1 MYEKTRYTSKWPESS
16 EVRQSTGTSRPR
28 IERGAGTLYG
38 CYRYRWSAQRLPKGR
53 TLARCSAVESSLDE
67 ELSGFVLETL
77 RDGGEF
83 ALYRVRQHGRCCG
96 SAVLRAARRV
106 GRRRVGEQVSMNCNP
121 ASLPFLAP
129 ANCAADPVAG
139 DDLRVSRA
147 AQDGEHLARHS
158 LYLRDFKV
166 ADLGLSL
173 YFPRREECCGMRVA
187 KRTRLCV
194 TLLLVAG
201 LATLMLGCRS
211 AGKRESSAAGI
222 RTGYPSCQPN

>member
-16 EVRQSTGTSRPR
+16 EVRQSTGTSRAR
-28 IERGAGTLYG
+28 IEGGAGTLYG
-38 CYRYRWSAQRLPKGR
+38 CYRYRWSVKHLPKGR

-139 DDLRVSRA
+139 MISEYPGLRRMANTSPGTPCTYAILRLLISVYRYTFRAEKSAVGCGLRSEHDCASR
-147 AQDGEHLARHS
+147 
-158 LYLRDFKV
+158 F
-166 ADLGLSL
+166 
-173 YFPRREECCGMRVA
+173 CW
-187 KRTRLCV
+187 
-194 TLLLVAG
+194 
-201 LATLMLGCRS
+201 
-211 AGKRESSAAGI
+211 
-222 RTGYPSCQPN
+222 